1 MATKSSPEKLA
12 YQKKRNAE
20 PLQVKRREE
29 NNAARAKL
37 MREGKV
43 KKGDGKDVAHITA
56 LANGGDNA
64 PGNLK
69 AESEKKNRGWRRG
82 ENSYRVPKDV

>member
-1 MATKSSPEKLA
+1 MPKSTAEKLA

-20 PLQVKRREE
+20 PVQVKRREE

-37 MREGKV
+37 MKEGRV
-43 KKGDGKDVAHITA
+43 KKGDGKDVAHKVA
-56 LANGGDNA
+56 LANGGGNA

-69 AESEKKNRGWRRG
+69 AESVKKNRGWRRG
-82 ENSYRVPKDV
+82 EDGYSVPKDN